1 MVRSDCNEDCI
12 ALDHL
17 VSGAD
22 LAGMWNAIDWE
33 KIRHEVFRMQCCI
46 ARAAQGFRLP
56 DIMRFQDE
64 LVSSPEAKSL
74 AVKEITQKKS
84 RDTPGVDGVLW
95 RTAAEKMYAAYHL
108 NNPGYQVSP
117 VRRIYIPKDILG
129 KYRPLGIATM
139 RDRAVQKLY
148 AFALQPVAETWGDP
162 GSFGYRLFRSARD
175 ACSLI
180 RSYLNR
186 TGNAIWVLD
195 ADITE
200 CFDRISHQWLLEHIP
215 IDTSYLAQVLTS
227 GYVHHGRFYPV
238 SQGVPQGGIL
248 SPLLAN
254 MALDGLESVLNE
266 GSKSCNSKAIGIN
279 GLDKPESLYI
289 RYADDLIFLA
299 SSRSLVQE
307 TMERTVAFL
316 HERGL
321 TLSEEKT
328 RIVPIEHGFSFLHW
342 HFRKN
347 GHVVRVLPS
356 RASIRKIERKITGI
370 FQQHSGIST
379 KDLIRQLNPLLRS
392 FAYYHREG
400 DAERYFVHL
409 DGLIREELSRLMTP
423 SSLDLPDTG
432 PAYQFRSCFHP
443 AKRDFQA
450 KEEKLLL
457 LSAIP
462 TRNATPVRTDRNPY
476 LDRPFIIQTFKDEDT
491 LHKAVTRDRKRQKK
505 GQARWRMDDY
515 L

>member
-1 MVRSDCNEDCI
+1 
-12 ALDHL
+12 
-17 VSGAD
+17 
-22 LAGMWNAIDWE
+22 
-33 KIRHEVFRMQCCI
+33 
-46 ARAAQGFRLP
+46 
-56 DIMRFQDE
+56 
-64 LVSSPEAKSL
+64 
-74 AVKEITQKKS
+74 
-84 RDTPGVDGVLW
+84 
-95 RTAAEKMYAAYHL
+95 
-108 NNPGYQVSP
+108 
-117 VRRIYIPKDILG
+117 
-129 KYRPLGIATM
+129 
-139 RDRAVQKLY
+139 
-148 AFALQPVAETWGDP
+148 
-162 GSFGYRLFRSARD
+162 
-175 ACSLI
+175 
-180 RSYLNR
+180 
-186 TGNAIWVLD
+186 
-195 ADITE
+195 
-200 CFDRISHQWLLEHIP
+200 
-215 IDTSYLAQVLTS
+215 
-227 GYVHHGRFYPV
+227 
-238 SQGVPQGGIL
+238 
-248 SPLLAN
+248 
-254 MALDGLESVLNE
+254 MALDGLESVLKE
-266 GSKSCNSKAIGIN
+266 GSKSCNSKANGIN
-279 GLDKPESLYI
+279 GLDNPESLYI

-307 TMERTVAFL
+307 AMERTVAFL

-400 DAERYFVHL
+400 DAERYFAHL

-423 SSLDLPDTG
+423 SSLDLPDTS
-432 PAYQFRSCFHP
+432 PAYQFRSYFHP

-505 GQARWRMDDY
+505 GQVRWRMDDY